1 MKKVIMLFFVFG
13 ITLNLIAQW
22 RINLDTLNIDQLN
35 VYKDKAVKLRNTGLI
50 LTVTGIS
57 IAVGGWISSSIWAGN
72 FKGES
77 GEGFITLAPMAIGM
91 GVGIPAAIVGIPL
104 YYLGGSRKAKAELAL
119 KKFDIKTDNSMGVGL
134 GITIRF

>member
-1 MKKVIMLFFVFG
+1 MAQKV
-13 ITLNLIAQW
+13 
-22 RINLDTLNIDQLN
+22 NLDTLNIDQLN
-35 VYKDKAVKLRNTGLI
+35 LYRDKGVKLRNTGFI

-57 IAVGGWISSSIWAGN
+57 IAVGGWISSSIWSGN

-91 GVGIPAAIVGIPL
+91 AVGIPAAIVGLPL
-104 YYLGGSRKAKAELAL
+104 YYLGGNRNAKAELVL
-119 KKFDIKTDNSMGVGL
+119 KKFAIKTDNSMGVGL